1 MNTLSLKK
9 LYLGV
14 LMATS
19 LSFSA
24 YAEDVVKIGMIQPLS
39 GPNAVF
45 GINSERGMQLAVD
58 MINENGGIKSLGGAK
73 LELIP
78 ADIPTPNTAAQATS
92 RLISKEKVSG
102 IVGHF
107 ASSATLGA
115 SEVTERMKVP
125 LVTFAFADQIT
136 SRGYKYVFQVTPK
149 GTVFGADQ
157 FNYVYDMM
165 KDHGEPPKKIA
176 IMYEDTAY
184 GTTQAK
190 GLRVAAKEKGVEIV
204 VDEAYPLGIT
214 DTTPLINKVKSTN
227 PDIIFPVS
235 YFNDALLLIRGM
247 RQQGIDVPAIGGAA
261 GYVIDDFRKG
271 LGEYSEGIM
280 SVASSNQDLAP
291 TDFVKRYKE
300 KYGVFAT
307 HDAISHAVAV
317 DVLAKAIE
325 KAGSKDPKK
334 IRDALSETDTCEGIA
349 SAIPGGCVKFDDTGL
364 NVKTFPLLV
373 QWRGDTLVTVYP
385 KSVAKALPVL
395 KQSK

>member
-1 MNTLSLKK
+1 
-9 LYLGV
+9 
-14 LMATS
+14 
-19 LSFSA
+19 
-24 YAEDVVKIGMIQPLS
+24 
-39 GPNAVF
+39 
-45 GINSERGMQLAVD
+45 
-58 MINENGGIKSLGGAK
+58 
-73 LELIP
+73 
-78 ADIPTPNTAAQATS
+78 
-92 RLISKEKVSG
+92 
-102 IVGHF
+102 
-107 ASSATLGA
+107 
-115 SEVTERMKVP
+115 
-125 LVTFAFADQIT
+125 
-136 SRGYKYVFQVTPK
+136 
-149 GTVFGADQ
+149 
-157 FNYVYDMM
+157 MM

-385 KSVAKALPVL
+385 KSVAKASPVL

>member
-1 MNTLSLKK
+1 MKK
-9 LYLGV
+9 LRYSALV
-14 LMATS
+14 LSVFAAIS
-19 LSFSA
+19 CSSIS
-24 YAEDVVKIGMIQPLS
+24 YAEDEVKIGMIQPLS

-45 GINSERGMQLAVD
+45 GINCQRGMQLAVD
-58 MINENGGIKSLGGAK
+58 MINEKGGIKSLGGAK
-73 LELIP
+73 LKLVP
-78 ADIPTPNTAAQATS
+78 ADIPTPNTAAQATQ
-92 RLISKEKVSG
+92 RLITSERVSG
-102 IVGHF
+102 IVGHMV
-107 ASSATLGA
+107 SSATLAA

-136 SRGYKYVFQVTPK
+136 ERGYKYVFQVCPK
-149 GTVFGADQ
+149 ATVFGADQ
-157 FNYVYDMM
+157 FNYVYDMIAA
-165 KDHGEPPKKIA
+165 KGKAPKKVA

-190 GLRVAAKEKGVEIV
+190 GLRAAAQKKGADIV

-214 DTTPLINKVKSTN
+214 DATPLINKIRATK

-247 RQQGIDVPAIGGAA
+247 RQQGINTPAIGGAA

-271 LGEYSEGIM
+271 LGEFSEGIL

-291 TDFVKRYKE
+291 KE
-300 KYGVFAT
+300 FADRFEKQYGVFAT

-334 IRDALSETDTCEGIA
+334 IRDALATTDTSDGIA
-349 SAIPGGCVKFDDTGL
+349 SAIPGGRVKFDEHGL
-364 NVKTFPLLV
+364 NAETFPILV
-373 QWRGDTLVTVYP
+373 QWRGTKLVTVYP
-385 KSVAKALPVL
+385 PKVAKAQPVL
-395 KQSK
+395 PDQL

>member
-1 MNTLSLKK
+1 MKK
-9 LYLGV
+9 LPLTV
-14 LMATS
+14 MFLAT
-19 LSFSA
+19 LACTSA
-24 YAEDVVKIGMIQPLS
+24 YAEDTVKIGLIQPLS

-45 GINSERGMQLAVD
+45 GINCQRGMQLAVD
-58 MINENGGIKSLGGAK
+58 MINEQGGIKSLDGAK
-73 LELIP
+73 LELVA
-78 ADIPTPNTAAQATS
+78 ADIPTPNTAAQATQ
-92 RLISKEKVSG
+92 RLIAKEHVSG

-107 ASSATLGA
+107 VSSSTLAA

-136 SRGYKYVFQVTPK
+136 ERGYKYSFQVTPK
-149 GTVFGADQ
+149 ATVFGADQ

-165 KDHGEPPKKIA
+165 KEIGKEPKKIA

-190 GLRVAAKEKGVEIV
+190 GLRAAATEKGVEIV

-214 DTTPLINKVKSTN
+214 DTTPLINKVRSTN

-247 RQQGIDVPAIGGAA
+247 RQQGIDIPAIGGAA

-291 TDFVKRYKE
+291 AEFTKRYKE
-300 KYGVFAT
+300 QYGVFAT
-307 HDAISHAVAV
+307 HDALSHAVAV

-325 KAGSKDPKK
+325 KAASTDPKK
-334 IRDALSETDTCEGIA
+334 IRDALAETDTSEGIA
-349 SAIPGGCVKFDDTGL
+349 SAIPGGRVKFDENGL
-364 NVKTFPLLV
+364 NVATFPLLV
-373 QWRGDTLVTVYP
+373 QWRGDTLVTIYP
-385 KSVAKALPVL
+385 KEVAKAEPVL
-395 KQSK
+395 K